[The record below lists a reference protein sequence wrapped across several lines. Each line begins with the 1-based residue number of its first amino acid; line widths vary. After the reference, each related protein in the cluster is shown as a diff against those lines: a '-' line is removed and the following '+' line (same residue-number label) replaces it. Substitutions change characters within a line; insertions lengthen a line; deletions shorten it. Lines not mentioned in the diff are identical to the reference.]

1 MKKST
6 IPRTLMLLLGC
17 LFVAP
22 SAVNWRGI
30 LTEAAVPSPQ
40 QSPLDC
46 EKEELKTDLAPGT
59 IANPKGVEI
68 GEVKDFVLDLGTGR
82 IAYTVGVFNQLG
94 QSSDRVFV
102 LPWEIVKVD
111 LAMNTFTLSEEKTM
125 LENAPNFALDT
136 WPNVPT
142 SQWAGIVTAYWQEK
156 LGNNFAAATPPG
168 QALSK
173 ASDLVGTTITDPA
186 GEDLGTIEELLL
198 DPETGAIAYAVL
210 SSQDSKGSKHTVF
223 FTLPWHLVQ
232 VNPTQHTFVL
242 DMDEA
247 VLAESR
253 HVSRKRVDSNSSA
266 EILEPDNARS
276 REHQE

>member
-1 MKKST
+1 MRYTMKK
-6 IPRTLMLLLGC
+6 PLTLWTLILLTGC
-17 LFVAP
+17 LGVPLSFV
-22 SAVNWRGI
+22 SWKGRSV
-30 LTEAAVPSPQ
+30 EAAVSSPQ

-82 IAYTVGVFNQLG
+82 IAYTVGVFNQIG

-111 LAMNTFTLSEEKTM
+111 LAMNTFTLSEEKTV
-125 LENAPNFALDT
+125 LGNAPSFALDT

-156 LGNNFAAATPPG
+156 LGNNFAAATTPG

-173 ASDLVGTTITDPA
+173 ASDLVGTTIKDPA
-186 GEDLGTIEELLL
+186 GGDLGTIEELLL

-210 SSQDSKGSKHTVF
+210 SSQDSKSSEHTVF

-247 VLAESR
+247 VLVESR
-253 HVSRKRVDSNSSA
+253 HVSR
-266 EILEPDNARS
+266 
-276 REHQE
+276 

>member
-1 MKKST
+1 
-6 IPRTLMLLLGC
+6 MLLLGC

-40 QSPLDC
+40 QSSLDC
-46 EKEELKTDLAPGT
+46 EKEEPKMDLAPGT

-82 IAYTVGVFNQLG
+82 IAYTVGVFNQIG

-111 LAMNTFTLSEEKTM
+111 LAMNTFTLSEDKTV
-125 LENAPNFALDT
+125 LENAPSFALET

-156 LGNNFAAATPPG
+156 LGNNFAAATTLG

-173 ASDLVGTTITDPA
+173 ASDLVGTTIKDPA
-186 GEDLGTIEELLL
+186 GGDLGTIEELLL

-210 SSQDSKGSKHTVF
+210 SSQDREDSNRTVF
-223 FTLPWHLVQ
+223 LALPWDIVQ
-232 VNPTQHTFVL
+232 VNPAQHTF
-242 DMDEA
+242 
-247 VLAESR
+247 
-253 HVSRKRVDSNSSA
+253 RVDINEA
-266 EILEPDNARS
+266 MLVGS
-276 REHQE
+276 RQASH